1 MPDLSTFDNRNNAEI
16 NRIIGS
22 KMKEH
27 RNGNA
32 PNNSMR
38 NLNLIDENL
47 PIYKRKASRK
57 GPVKLTENSYSNK
70 LTYDEQT
77 FHRRNENRTT
87 VESNNENLNEMNQK

>member
-47 PIYKRKASRK
+47 PIYKTKSK
-57 GPVKLTENSYSNK
+57 
-70 LTYDEQT
+70 
-77 FHRRNENRTT
+77 
-87 VESNNENLNEMNQK
+87 